1 MFEIQRARTD
11 HEILACHAVMRELR
25 PHLQESDFV
34 STVRRMEPEGFRL
47 ASLSLDGVVQAVA
60 GYRIIEMLRTG
71 RMVEIDDLVTSASA
85 RSGGCGKALLD
96 WVAAEA
102 RAEGCSVL
110 ELDSAVHRADAH
122 RFYFRERLHILGF
135 HFSASLAQSSA
146 ELQHEG

>member
-1 MFEIQRARTD
+1 MFQITRARTD
-11 HEILACHAVMRELR
+11 LQILACHAVMRELR
-25 PHLQESDFV
+25 PHLQEGDFV
-34 STVRRMEPEGFRL
+34 ATVRRMEPEGFRL
-47 ASLSLDGVVQAVA
+47 ASLSLDGIVQAVA

-110 ELDSAVHRADAH
+110 ELDSAVQRADAH

-135 HFSASLAQSSA
+135 HFSTTLD
-146 ELQHEG
+146 